1 MGKTRQRS
9 SYHHGDLPAALIAT
23 AFELIEEK
31 GVQGFSVAEAA
42 RRIEVSI
49 SAPYRHF
56 ADRDELLA
64 ACATAACKE
73 LKRYFEAAF
82 AEHDTPAEQL
92 AAATAAFV
100 RFASERRPMFD
111 ALFGAGLEKLKYPLL
126 MEAIVELR
134 LTVMPVARELV
145 PSGNDEAAAILVH
158 ALVSLARVYA
168 LQLQEGGFDHSP
180 EGIELA
186 VRRATA
192 ATAALLHGREHL
204 FSELG
209 DG

>member
-1 MGKTRQRS
+1 M
-9 SYHHGDLPAALIAT
+9 
-23 AFELIEEK
+23 
-31 GVQGFSVAEAA
+31 
-42 RRIEVSI
+42 
-49 SAPYRHF
+49 
-56 ADRDELLA
+56 LA
-64 ACATAACKE
+64 ACATAACEE

-100 RFASERRPMFD
+100 RFASEHRPMFD
-111 ALFGAGLEKLKYPLL
+111 ALFGAGLEKSKYPQL

-145 PSGNDEAAAILVH
+145 PSGDDEAAPILVH

-168 LQLQEGGFDHSP
+168 LQLQEGGFDQSP
-180 EGIELA
+180 EGTELT